1 MRIAIVNDMPLA
13 VEALRRV
20 LAQRPDCQVAWAA
33 TNGAEAV
40 EKCAADT
47 PDLVLMDL
55 VMPVLD
61 GVEATRRI
69 MQQSP
74 CAILV
79 VTVSVERHADE
90 VFRAMGAGAL
100 DAVDTP
106 VLDPRRGAGGA
117 GPLLAKVDIL
127 NRLIINHGAPRGAIG
142 VQRPSGAEHACLVG
156 IGASAGGPAALA
168 TVLSALPADFPAAVV
183 IIQHVDEQFAAALAS
198 WLGQQSRLPVRA
210 AAEGERPESG
220 TVLLAAKNDH
230 LVLTAEHRLRYTAHP
245 EQCFYRPSVDE
256 FFDSV
261 ARHWRGRALGAILT
275 GMGRDG
281 ARGLKA
287 MRDAGF
293 HTIAQDQATCAVYG
307 MPKAAAQAGAAV
319 DVLPLEQV
327 GPALARFCR
336 HCFKTRAP
344 QHE

>member
-1 MRIAIVNDMPLA
+1 MRIAIVNDVPLV

-20 LAQRPDCQVAWAA
+20 VAQRPEHRVVWVAA
-33 TNGAEAV
+33 NGLEAV
-40 EKCAADT
+40 AKCAADT

-55 VMPVLD
+55 IMPVLD

-74 CAILV
+74 CAILI
-79 VTVSVERHADE
+79 VTVSVDRNADR
-90 VFRAMGAGAL
+90 VFQAMGAGAL

-106 VLDPRRGAGGA
+106 VLDSRRMAA
-117 GPLLAKVDIL
+117 AAEPLLAKIDLL
-127 NRLIINHGAPRGAIG
+127 NRLIINHGTPRGPVGA
-142 VQRPSGAEHACLVG
+142 QRLEVIDHACLVG

-168 TVLSALPADFPAAVV
+168 AVLSALPADFPAAVV
-183 IIQHVDEQFAAALAS
+183 IIQHVDEQFAVALAN
-198 WLGQQSRLPVRA
+198 WLGQQCALPVRA
-210 AAEGERPESG
+210 AIEGDRPQSG
-220 TVLLAAKNDH
+220 TVLVAVKNDH
-230 LVLTAEHRLRYTAHP
+230 LVLTADHRLRYTPHP

-261 ARHWRGRALGAILT
+261 ARHWRGRSLGVILT

-293 HTIAQDQATCAVYG
+293 HTIAQDQASCAVYG
-307 MPKAAAQAGAAV
+307 MPKAAAQMNAAV
-319 DVLPLEQV
+319 EILPLDQV
-327 GPALARFCR
+327 GPALGRFCL
-336 HCFKTRAP
+336 HCAKKRMAVP
-344 QHE
+344 